1 MPHRGRTRLGS
12 LDSGRMA
19 NARRSEAWR
28 HGTGE
33 VTCLRSSFGRS
44 NRTLVMGQDPSVFQ
58 HAEYLLSAAV
68 LALREEVVAIK
79 ESQALID
86 RGPTPLMPCSTDRN
100 PYRDYTN
107 WY

>member
-1 MPHRGRTRLGS
+1 
-12 LDSGRMA
+12 MA
-19 NARRSEAWR
+19 DARRSEAWR

-33 VTCLRSSFGRS
+33 VTCLRSSFGRA
-44 NRTLVMGQDPSVFQ
+44 NRTLVMGHDPSVFQ
-58 HAEYLLSAAV
+58 HAPDHLLSAAV
-68 LALREEVVAIK
+68 LAVREEIVAMK

-86 RGPTPLMPCSTDRN
+86 RGPTPLIPCSTGRN